1 MFRRFRQAPVAIPA
15 TPSGALAAD
24 LPHDTCFRC
33 GRPTAVG
40 VSLCERDNPANI
52 KSPSSTQVHGTIV
65 IGVLAGFV
73 LLAVLLRAATAG
85 VGPYPASVAGAATR
99 ADGGLEVVIQVTNQG
114 TRTAGA
120 SCRVSA
126 GGSPDYRD
134 LVFFTEPIPAGE
146 TRSVSHSIAP
156 RTDGSV
162 LQLGSIAV
170 RCN

>member
-1 MFRRFRQAPVAIPA
+1 MFHRLRPAPAVAPVAAP
-15 TPSGALAAD
+15 GAIAAD
-24 LPHDTCFRC
+24 QPHDTCFRC
-33 GRPTAVG
+33 GQPTPPG
-40 VSLCERDNPANI
+40 VSLCERDNPARI
-52 KSPSSTQVHGTIV
+52 KSPSATQVHGTIV

-73 LLAVLLRAATAG
+73 LLAVLLRVATAG
-85 VGPYPASVAGAATR
+85 VGPYPAAVAGAATR
-99 ADGGLEVVIQVTNQG
+99 ADGGLDLVILVTNQG

-134 LVFFTEPIPAGE
+134 LVFFTQPIPAGE
-146 TRSVSHSIAP
+146 SRSIAQTIAP
-156 RTDGSV
+156 RTDGTS